1 MKKLGL
7 TGSIGM
13 GKSTVA
19 AMFADAG
26 VPVFD
31 ADAEVHQLQGPGGE
45 LVAAIEELCPGTT
58 GPEGVNRERL
68 SAVVL
73 GDRDKLHRLEA
84 IIHPAVARNREIFF
98 EANKEAPL
106 VLFDIPLL
114 LEKRGGE
121 QFDAVIVVSAPADVQ
136 RERVL
141 ARPGMTVQK
150 FEHILGLQMPDAEKR
165 ALADFVIDTG
175 KPLDET
181 RAQVDALV
189 TCLSEHDVR
198 YCQQCVR

>member
-19 AMFADAG
+19 RMFAEAG

-45 LVAAIEELCPGTT
+45 LVEAIEALCPGTT
-58 GPEGVNRERL
+58 GPEGVNRQRL
-68 SAVVL
+68 SAAVL
-73 GDRDKLHRLEA
+73 GDREKLHQLEA
-84 IIHPAVARNREIFF
+84 IIHPAVGRNRETFF
-98 EANKEAPL
+98 AANQDAPM

-114 LEKRGGE
+114 LEKRSSD
-121 QFDAVIVVSAPADVQ
+121 QFDAVIVVSAPAEVQ

-141 ARPGMTVQK
+141 ARPNMTPQK
-150 FEHILGLQMPDAEKR
+150 FAHIHGLQMPDDEKR
-165 ALADFVIDTG
+165 ALADFIIDTG
-175 KPLDET
+175 TPVGET

-189 TCLSEHDVR
+189 TCLREHDVR
-198 YCQQCVR
+198 YCQQCVK

>member
-19 AMFADAG
+19 QMFADAG

-31 ADAEVHQLQGPGGE
+31 ADAKVHQLQGPGGE
-45 LVAAIEELCPGTT
+45 LVDAIEALCPGTT
-58 GPEGVNRERL
+58 GLEGVNRQRL
-68 SAVVL
+68 SAAVL
-73 GDRDKLHRLEA
+73 GDRDKLHQLEA
-84 IIHPAVARNREIFF
+84 IIHPVVARNREVFF
-98 EANKEAPL
+98 EANRNAPL

-114 LEKRGGE
+114 LEKRGGD
-121 QFDAVIVVSAPADVQ
+121 QFDAVIVVSAPAEVQ

-141 ARPGMTVQK
+141 ARANMTPQK
-150 FEHILGLQMPDAEKR
+150 FNHILGIQMPDGEKR

-175 KPLDET
+175 KALEET

-198 YCQQCVR
+198 YCRQCVK